1 MQSLCN
7 FFSPD
12 IKFEGS
18 MICIPKTYGEPL
30 FNSLA
35 TSFVDFR
42 PLWEKAKYAI
52 MAIPSPLQI
61 CADISSLTNQL
72 EALPWKVM

>member
-1 MQSLCN
+1 MGNHFLN
-7 FFSPD
+7 F
-12 IKFEGS
+12 
-18 MICIPKTYGEPL
+18 
-30 FNSLA
+30 LA
-35 TSFVDFR
+35 TRLVDFR

>member
-1 MQSLCN
+1 MGNHFFN
-7 FFSPD
+7 F
-12 IKFEGS
+12 
-18 MICIPKTYGEPL
+18 
-30 FNSLA
+30 LA